1 MQNIVKRMESH
12 FSLWWLIEWNSCRHS
27 LWTNKI
33 IYQLSVIK
41 SFLRFLFEG
50 GASVTRCQNKNS
62 PIFFKICPKSS
73 KRKFYSKVP
82 FSKKPKSCKMGTLW
96 EPLLPRPSKSSP
108 IRSHWV
114 ALTIC
119 LLHSREIVGSS
130 RRGGGGMSR
139 KNDNFLQLIF
149 STTFFF
155 HKFV

>member
-1 MQNIVKRMESH
+1 M
-12 FSLWWLIEWNSCRHS
+12 
-27 LWTNKI
+27 
-33 IYQLSVIK
+33 
-41 SFLRFLFEG
+41 RFLFEG

-139 KNDNFLQLIF
+139 KNDNFLINFWWNCIFKINFQSIGKQHLPFRSSLILKIGHCKIGKCICKL
-149 STTFFF
+149 TC
-155 HKFV
+155 KIQ